1 MKLISETSNSQLLV
15 PAVFAFLFSCK
26 ERSNQ
31 ILKWYENPCVVFM
44 YPVLIYM
51 AFAVKNNAIPKSRM
65 ESALKINK
73 SSDSLESFP

>member
-1 MKLISETSNSQLLV
+1 
-15 PAVFAFLFSCK
+15 
-26 ERSNQ
+26 
-31 ILKWYENPCVVFM
+31 M

-51 AFAVKNNAIPKSRM
+51 AFEVKNNAIPKSRM